1 MNIFEYTEE
10 NLQKRNQLAEK
21 YFYIVNVV
29 EQMAFKYT
37 RSCGITTNEVF
48 GAGLIAYMRAIE
60 SICVKNVQNER
71 SIKTFL
77 YKRAMGGIIDYMR
90 KLNPIP
96 HTLRKKVKLLR
107 ELTQEKPNITDGE
120 LRQKLKITEKQLT
133 ALKHYSSIKLQD
145 LDAPIGPSSP
155 DQLYLRDIIPD
166 TNKWLENYTKKD
178 LIKHALASLTSDE
191 QMVLNDYYLRDMP
204 NCEIAKQF
212 NLTPQ
217 RISQIKFQALKK
229 CRRVLCT
236 H

>member
-1 MNIFEYTEE
+1 MEIFEYTEE
-10 NLQKRNQLAEK
+10 NLQKRNHLAEK

-29 EQMAFKYT
+29 EHWAFKYT
-37 RSCGITTNEVF
+37 RAHGIATDEVF

-60 SICVKNVQNER
+60 SICVKNIQNEK

-96 HTLRKKVKLLR
+96 HTLRKKVKKLR
-107 ELTQEKPNITDGE
+107 ELRQENPNITNDA
-120 LRQKLKITEKQLT
+120 LRQKLKITEKQLN
-133 ALKHYSSIKLQD
+133 ALKHYSGIKIQD
-145 LDAPIGPSSP
+145 LDAPIDSNSP

-178 LIKHALASLTSDE
+178 LIKHALDSLTSEE
-191 QMVLNDYYLRDMP
+191 QMVLSASYLRDVP
-204 NCEIAKQF
+204 NYAIAEQC
-212 NLTPQ
+212 NLSPQ

-229 CRRVLCT
+229 CRSVLST
-236 H
+236 G